1 MTTATG
7 TTVRAP
13 ARAGTGRPDGA
24 AGPAEVAGP
33 EGRGPGRPAD
43 GTPTAVRAGARLAA
57 LDGLRFVAAMAVVLF
72 HFTSRRTSPWDG
84 RMHELL
90 GGVGAWTAYGSLGPE
105 LFFVISG
112 FVVLMTA
119 WGRPTA
125 QFVASRVGRIYPAYW
140 VAVVATGLLLLLVWP
155 QGKRVTGEQVLVNLT
170 MLQSGL
176 GVKHVDGVYWTLWT
190 ELRFYLLVA
199 LLALAGITTRRV
211 LAFCFLW
218 PLAGL
223 AVQQAGWD
231 TAAHWLVSD
240 KAPLFAA
247 GMALYVLHRE
257 GHRLVPW
264 LAVLGST
271 ALSVHLVAADRAAR
285 LEHETGYTFSAV
297 ALGVAV
303 VACVAVVALLALTRL
318 ADVRLAWLTWL
329 GALTYP
335 LYLVHQYWGLYL
347 VDLLV
352 DRIGAWGAVTVA
364 TAAALVAAWALHRFV
379 EVRWGPR
386 LRRATQA
393 GLERLRDA
401 LVLDRV
407 NRGPRLLESAWRPHA
422 S

>member
-1 MTTATG
+1 MTTTTG
-7 TTVRAP
+7 PTVRAP
-13 ARAGTGRPDGA
+13 ARPDVAFAGASGGATGAP
-24 AGPAEVAGP
+24 P
-33 EGRGPGRPAD
+33 
-43 GTPTAVRAGARLAA
+43 RAGARLAA

-140 VAVVATGLLLLLVWP
+140 VAVVATGLLLLLLWP
-155 QGKRVTGEQVLVNLT
+155 QGKRVTAEQVVVNLT

-199 LLALAGITTRRV
+199 VLALVGITTRRV

-218 PLAGL
+218 PLAGI
-223 AVQQAGWD
+223 AVQEAGWG
-231 TAAHWLVSD
+231 TAAHWLVAD

-247 GMALYVLHRE
+247 GMALYVLHRG

-264 LAVLGST
+264 LAVLGGT

-285 LEHETGYTFSAV
+285 LEHETGYAFSGVGVGV
-297 ALGVAV
+297 AL
-303 VACVAVVALLALTRL
+303 VACVGLVALLALTPL
-318 ADVRLAWLTWL
+318 AGVRLAWLTWL

-335 LYLVHQYWGLYL
+335 LYLIHQYWGLYL
-347 VDLLV
+347 LDLLV
-352 DRIGAWGAVTVA
+352 GRIGPWASVAVA

-379 EVRWGPR
+379 EVPWGPR
-386 LRRATQA
+386 LRAATA
-393 GLERLRDA
+393 TGLERVRDA

-407 NRGPRLLESAWRPHA
+407 NRGPRLLDATWRPHA

>member
-1 MTTATG
+1 MTTTAVTA
-7 TTVRAP
+7 VRAP
-13 ARAGTGRPDGA
+13 ARPDTPGTA
-24 AGPAEVAGP
+24 
-33 EGRGPGRPAD
+33 GPGRAAGAPS
-43 GTPTAVRAGARLAA
+43 RAGARLAA

-140 VAVVATGLLLLLVWP
+140 VAVLATGLLLTLVWP
-155 QGKRVTGEQVLVNLT
+155 QGKRVTPEQVAVNLT

-199 LLALAGITTRRV
+199 VLALVGITTRRV

-218 PLAGL
+218 PLAGI
-223 AVQQAGWD
+223 AVQEAGWG
-231 TAAHWLVSD
+231 TAAHWLVAD

-264 LAVLGST
+264 LAVLGGT

-285 LEHETGYTFSAV
+285 LEHETGYAISGVGVGV
-297 ALGVAV
+297 AL
-303 VACVAVVALLALTRL
+303 VACVGLVALLALTPL
-318 ADVRLAWLTWL
+318 AGVRLAWLTWL

-335 LYLVHQYWGLYL
+335 LYLIHQYWGLYL
-347 VDLLV
+347 LDVLV
-352 DRIGAWGAVTVA
+352 GRIGAWASVAVA
-364 TAAALVAAWALHRFV
+364 TVVALVAAWALHRFV
-379 EVRWGPR
+379 EVPWGPR
-386 LRRATQA
+386 LRASTATC
-393 GLERLRDA
+393 LERVRDA

-407 NRGPRLLESAWRPHA
+407 NRGPRLLDATWRPHA